1 MGVGNSLDRVNNR
14 RFVDG
19 VESAYGIKFGLDD

>member
-1 MGVGNSLDRVNNR
+1 MGVVNSLDRVNNR
-14 RFVDG
+14 GFGDG